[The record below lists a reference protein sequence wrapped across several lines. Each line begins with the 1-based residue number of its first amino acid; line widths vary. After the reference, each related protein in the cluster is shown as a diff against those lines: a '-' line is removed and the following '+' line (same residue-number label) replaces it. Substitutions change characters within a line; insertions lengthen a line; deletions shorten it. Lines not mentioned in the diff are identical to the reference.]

1 MNVIN
6 IFENNNSPLE
16 VHADLRG
23 VIADVFYNA
32 TINHVAIINSNP
44 GAIRGNHYHKES
56 VQHMLITSGELE
68 YWYKPLDSQDAA
80 KMYLTKV
87 GDLITT
93 PPNEIHALKI
103 TEKGNQFVVFS
114 EGKRG
119 GEDYESDTF
128 RVDSIIEKS

>member
-16 VHADLRG
+16 VHSDARG
-23 VIADVFYNA
+23 VIADVFYNSV
-32 TINHVAIINSNP
+32 INHVALINSNP
-44 GAIRGNHYHKES
+44 EAIRGNHYHKES
-56 VQHMLITSGELE
+56 TQHMLITSGELE
-68 YWYKPLDSQDAA
+68 YWYKQLDSTEPAQ
-80 KMYLTKV
+80 MYLAKA

-93 PPNEIHALKI
+93 PAYEIHALRI
-103 TEKGNQFVVFS
+103 TDKGNQFVVFS

-128 RVDSIIEKS
+128 RVDSIIG

>member
-6 IFENNNSPLE
+6 VFENNNSPLE
-16 VHADLRG
+16 VHSDLRG

-32 TINHVAIINSNP
+32 NINHVAIINSNP

-56 VQHMLITSGELE
+56 VQHMLITSGQLE
-68 YWYKPLDSQDAA
+68 YWYKPLDSKEPA
-80 KMYLTKV
+80 KMHLTKV

-93 PPNEIHALKI
+93 PAYEIHALKI
-103 TEKGNQFVVFS
+103 TENGNQFVVFS

-128 RVDSIIEKS
+128 RVDSIIDIP